1 MKFKTDENLP
11 VEIANLLQQA
21 GYDATTVNQ
30 QGLGGSNDPTIF
42 DICQQEQ
49 RILITL
55 DLDFSDIRSYA
66 PQNSAGII
74 VIRTTRQDKPYLLPI
89 ISSVILALTQE
100 PIIGKLWIVEDN
112 RIRIR
117 GD

>member
-55 DLDFSDIRSYA
+55 DLDFSDIRSYP
-66 PQNSAGII
+66 PQNTAGII
-74 VIRTTRQDKPYLLPI
+74 VIRTTRQDKPYLLSIMPPV
-89 ISSVILALTQE
+89 ISALAQE
-100 PIIGKLWIVEDN
+100 LIMGKLWIVEDN